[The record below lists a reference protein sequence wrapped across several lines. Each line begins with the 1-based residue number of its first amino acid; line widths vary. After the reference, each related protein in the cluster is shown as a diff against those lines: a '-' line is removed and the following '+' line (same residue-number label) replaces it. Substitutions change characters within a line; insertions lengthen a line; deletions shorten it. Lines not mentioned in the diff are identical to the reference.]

1 MYLRSRSL
9 TALLSIATVLLGG
22 CLDRPLRPLNPCTVS
37 GVVNEVAVTEI
48 NEIDLLFLVDN
59 SASMLQ
65 EQQALI
71 AEIPRLVE
79 ILASGDLQ
87 DGGTTEDFDPV
98 ASIQVGVITSNM
110 GIGGVDA
117 VANAFCTTTFGDDGI
132 LVDLHRGTDA
142 SCPSEPAVPAFLT
155 FMSGTDD
162 PATFAASVGC
172 LADTGSQGCAFEQ
185 QLEAVLKA
193 LTPADSPIKFPQR
206 LNGVEI
212 RRTNGHGGAGANSGF
227 LRANSLLAIIMVT
240 DEDDCSTDNL
250 DLYDVENPNPPLTV
264 PRDNM
269 GNLSRNRQCAAHRG
283 VQYDVMTRYVDGILA
298 LRPGAE
304 SLTIF
309 ATISGVDPDVLD
321 ANSTDVEENGITLRS
336 TDIGAILADPSM
348 EERSNAG
355 GTDLVPSCIRPNP
368 AMPMNTTI
376 ENRAYPPRRLLEV
389 TRGLVEAGVGGV
401 VASICQAVDPDN
413 GDYTADFG
421 PAVRSIAARIA
432 ASLPTS
438 CLPRPL
444 IRGGS
449 GAVTCQILEV
459 LPEGVTCAEQ
469 ASRGRQAEP
478 VRMDGTREVCLVEQV
493 IPTAAQ
499 IAADQE
505 PTDLGWFYDD
515 YLPSLAEDC
524 QRFAE
529 GNRQQVRFTTGAESV
544 PGAKFRLE
552 CLSPVVPT
560 GARADIGSPCPG
572 FTQADCDLTGA
583 DLISLQMTGAD
594 LISLQSQYDRTN
606 AALVCDDF
614 TNTCQLGCA
623 TDADCPGGYV
633 CYDAAEGNPGMNSF
647 CISPTCQL

>member
-59 SASMLQ
+59 SASMRE

-71 AEIPRLVE
+71 TEIPRLVE

-87 DGGTTEDFDPV
+87 DGGTTDDFDPV
-98 ASIQVGVITSNM
+98 ASIQVGIITSNM
-110 GIGGVDA
+110 GIGGVDIPA
-117 VANAFCTTTFGDDGI
+117 SAFCTTTLGDDGI
-132 LVDLHRGTDA
+132 LVDLHRGTNA
-142 SCPSEPAVPAFLT
+142 SCPTEPAVPAFLT
-155 FMSGTDD
+155 FMSSTDD

-193 LTPADSPIKFPQR
+193 LTPADSSIKFPQR
-206 LNGVEI
+206 RNGVEI
-212 RRTNGHGGAGANSGF
+212 RRTDGHGGAGANSGF

-240 DEDDCSTDNL
+240 DEDDCSTDDL
-250 DLYDVENPNPPLTV
+250 DLYEITTTNTAYPV
-264 PRDNM
+264 PRDNASPP
-269 GNLSRNRQCAAHRG
+269 NLAPNRQCAAHRDA
-283 VQYDVMTRYVDGILA
+283 QYNVMTRYVDGILA

-304 SLTIF
+304 NLTIF

-321 ANSTDVEENGITLRS
+321 ANSEDVVENGITLRT
-336 TDIGAILADPSM
+336 TDIDAILADPTM
-348 EERSNAG
+348 MERSNAAG
-355 GTDLVPSCIRPNP
+355 NDLVPSCIRPNP
-368 AMPMNTTI
+368 AMPMNTSL
-376 ENRAYPPRRLLEV
+376 ENRAFPPRRLLTV
-389 TRGLVEAGVGGV
+389 TRGLVAAGVGGV

-444 IRGGS
+444 IRGGT

-469 ASRGRQAEP
+469 ASRGRQAEA
-478 VRMDGTREVCLVEQV
+478 VRMDGTREVCLVNQV
-493 IPTAAQ
+493 IPTAEQ
-499 IAADQE
+499 IAGDME
-505 PTDLGWFYDD
+505 PTELGWFYDD
-515 YLPSLAEDC
+515 YLPSLDEDC
-524 QRFAE
+524 QRFE
-529 GNRQQVRFTTGAESV
+529 VGNRQQVRFTTGAESV

-572 FTQADCDLTGA
+572 FTQADCDLAGD
-583 DLISLQMTGAD
+583 DLISLR
-594 LISLQSQYDRTN
+594 SQYDRAN

-614 TNTCQLGCA
+614 SNTCQLGCA

-633 CYDAAEGNPGMNSF
+633 CFDAAEGNMGMNSY